1 MPTNNGKQK
10 ELEMIVHLHN
20 KRVNELSNNLRNLLT
35 ALYGVLDDNEI
46 VKCELVEGFIK
57 PDFVITYKGIQKYVS
72 MKSGRAECIHEEYI
86 KTFVLFLRS
95 LGISTRTQQTILL
108 YHYGDGTL
116 DGSNDRRIEY
126 NKLRLMLDTRIQEA
140 NEELNSTKELIL
152 KVIERCLFI
161 GALEKAIPIDC
172 IYFGDYRF
180 GEVATTRQITTHVKR
195 KSWHWM
201 KNLHI
206 GPIQLRPHARY
217 YNKEIKSEK
226 RRQKLE
232 CYWANLSSDI
242 SYISSR
248 YDY

>member
-20 KRVNELSNNLRNLLT
+20 KHVNELSNNLRNLLT

-57 PDFVITYKGIQKYVS
+57 PDFVIAYKGIQKYVS
-72 MKSGRAECIHEEYI
+72 MKTGRAESVHEENI
-86 KTFVLFLRS
+86 KTFILFLRS

-126 NKLRLMLDTRIQEA
+126 NKLRLMLDSRIQEA
-140 NEELNSTKELIL
+140 NEELNSTKELVL
-152 KVIERCLFI
+152 KVIERCLI
-161 GALEKAIPIDC
+161 TGTLEKAIPIDC

-180 GEVATTRQITTHVKR
+180 GEVATARQITTHVKR

>member
-1 MPTNNGKQK
+1 MPTNNGKLK
-10 ELEMIVHLHN
+10 ELEIIAHLN
-20 KRVNELSNNLRNLLT
+20 GKRVGELSNNLKNLLT

-46 VKCELVEGFIK
+46 VKCELIEEFIK
-57 PDFVITYKGIQKYVS
+57 PDFIITYKGIQKYVS
-72 MKSGRAECIHEEYI
+72 MKTGRAECVHEENI
-86 KTFVLFLRS
+86 KSFILFLRS
-95 LGISTRTQQTILL
+95 LGVSVRTQQTILL

-116 DGSNDRRIEY
+116 DGSNNERIEY
-126 NKLRLMLDTRIQEA
+126 NKLRLMLESRIEEA
-140 NEELNSTKELIL
+140 NNELNSSKQFIL
-152 KVIERCLFI
+152 EVIERCLI
-161 GALEKAIPIDC
+161 TGTLEKAIPIDC
-172 IYFGDYRF
+172 VYFGDYRF
-180 GEVATTRQITTHVKR
+180 GEVATTRQITTHIKR
-195 KSWHWM
+195 KSWDWM